1 MTLQQNLTTSLS
13 SKLANYFCLRSAV
26 FKFLG
31 YLLLLNLFFIAC
43 EQLDH
48 KQVITPQGRIQQT
61 GYKTDVHRTGS
72 RRYLNVGSG
81 KTIDEKVVKYKGSS
95 PALNKKAMSPLVTS
109 IKVEKLLVAKAVKK
123 RRAIGASHQFSAK
136 VGAVW
141 SLAQV
146 YAQGGTAELEMRWWK
161 ENALVS
167 VSPFMVSEGL
177 LWREWSKVTIQP
189 HQSGAWRVEV
199 YQPSTQ
205 KILASYDFNIK
216 ARLENQAEP
225 KSISGIVSQ
234 KRRLLNDSKS
244 SVTLP
249 QTMNRGAESLES
261 HSDDVT
267 TLKIRNLMI
276 ANKIKRRK
284 PLGVSSK
291 FSMDNERLWGYV
303 EVSNLDQPQFIWMEW
318 YRGDLLRSRLKVRVG
333 VSKRWRTW
341 SWQRLSKL
349 DGGAWSVKVLS
360 LRGELL
366 AQTQFM
372 VVP

>member
-1 MTLQQNLTTSLS
+1 MTLLQNLTIYS
-13 SKLANYFCLRSAV
+13 SYKLARFFCLGKAV

-31 YLLLLNLFFIAC
+31 YLSLLNVSLVAC

-48 KQVITPQGRIQQT
+48 KQVITPQGHIQQT
-61 GYKTDVHRTGS
+61 GYKTDVHRTESG
-72 RRYLNVGSG
+72 RYLNVGSR
-81 KTIDEKVVKYKGSS
+81 KAVDENVVKHKDAGQ
-95 PALNKKAMSPLVTS
+95 ALDKKAMNPIAIS

-123 RRAIGASHQFSAK
+123 RRAIGASDQFSAK

-161 ENALVS
+161 ETVLVS

-189 HQSGAWRVEV
+189 HQSGSWRVEV

-205 KILASYDFNIK
+205 KVLANYDFSIK
-216 ARLENQAEP
+216 ARLGIPAES
-225 KSISGIVSQ
+225 KSINGSVIQ
-234 KRRLLNDSKS
+234 KRGLLNASQS

-249 QTMNRGAESLES
+249 QTMNREAESLGS

-267 TLKIRNLMI
+267 ILKVRNLMI

-291 FSMDNERLWGYV
+291 FSLDNERLWGYV
-303 EVSNLDQPQFIWMEW
+303 EVSNLDHPQFIWMEW

-349 DGGAWSVKVLS
+349 DEGAWSVKVLS
-360 LRGELL
+360 LQGELL

-372 VVP
+372 VMR